1 MDLAALP
8 TGAVVLLA
16 MGILSLTI
24 ENIPIT
30 IKGRIVTDGSGHGP
44 GGGLPPLPQALEKY
58 GVEVRIGTYPIP
70 QKYLT
75 SHMRLGTW
83 NSEQWQTLI
92 APILSDEKTR
102 IAYD

>member
-1 MDLAALP
+1 
-8 TGAVVLLA
+8 VV
-16 MGILSLTI
+16 GYPPCPRLSFFVEFL
-24 ENIPIT
+24 
-30 IKGRIVTDGSGHGP
+30 R
-44 GGGLPPLPQALEKY
+44 EKY
-58 GVEVRIGTYPIP
+58 GVEVRIGTHPIP
-70 QKYLT
+70 QKYFT